1 MKAIQVTNYGGTDEI
16 HVAEDVAKPELKA
29 GQVLVEVH
37 AASLNRIDSKIREG
51 YMKDFLP
58 LAMPFTQSGDFAGV
72 VSEVADDVTTLK
84 VGDEVYGNAGQ
95 FKGGSG
101 SLADFVVENATST
114 TIKPSSLDFTQAAA
128 VPLVGATA
136 MQGIETE
143 VNVQSGQKILIQ
155 GGAGGVGAVAVQIA
169 KMHGA
174 YVATTVGTDDVELA
188 KMLGAD
194 EVIDY
199 KTQDVTQLLKEYD
212 AVFDTAG
219 GDNADKLFAVLKKGG
234 VFVTVAGQPNQDTAK
249 EHEITAKSEMAA
261 VSVEQL
267 QKLAELVDGG
277 KLKIGVEKTFPFDQA
292 KEAFEFFETQ
302 HPKGKIVVT
311 LK

>member
-101 SLADFVVENATST
+101 SLADFVVANATST